1 MLRKYFVT
9 TGLACVFAA
18 MAGHALTAQTA
29 QPPTQT
35 GSPAAA
41 KSSKK
46 APRVVVHAT
55 ANAANP
61 VNLNTATAAELQTLP
76 KIGAAAAARIIE
88 YRQKSG
94 GFKKVEDLMNVKG
107 IGEKTFLRLKPL
119 IAVNGG
125 TRSGNQ

>member
-1 MLRKYFVT
+1 MLRNYLAT
-9 TGLACVFAA
+9 TGLACVLAVIT
-18 MAGHALTAQTA
+18 GHALIAQTA
-29 QPPTQT
+29 QPPAQT
-35 GSPAAA
+35 TSPAAV

-46 APRVVVHAT
+46 APRVVVRAT
-55 ANAANP
+55 ASAANP

-76 KIGAAAAARIIE
+76 KIGAAAATRIIE

-119 IAVNGG
+119 VVVTGG
-125 TRSGNQ
+125 PRSGNQ

>member
-1 MLRKYFVT
+1 MLRNYLVT
-9 TGLACVFAA
+9 IGLACVFAA
-18 MAGHALTAQTA
+18 MAGHALVAQA
-29 QPPTQT
+29 VQPSAQT

-41 KSSKK
+41 KASKK
-46 APRVVVHAT
+46 APRTVVRAPAT
-55 ANAANP
+55 AANP
-61 VNLNTATAAELQTLP
+61 VNLNTATAVELQTLP

-119 IAVNGG
+119 VAVSGG